1 MNARHVAWNILRDVD
16 ENDAYAN
23 LVTPAALRQARLS
36 RSDAGFVTELVY
48 GTLRMRGL
56 YDAVI
61 AAAAG
66 RDTTD
71 IEPAVLDV
79 LRMGAHQWLELHT
92 PAHAAVSETV
102 NLARSAHLARTAG
115 FVNAVMRRITERERD
130 EWLDIVSHGAQNEG
144 DRLAVRY
151 SHPRWV
157 VDELAEALTARG
169 HGADIE
175 DLLTADNTPAMVSL
189 VDLAAART
197 STSGGADVRPE
208 SWGDEI
214 EPDVRSPFSL
224 TLTSGDPG
232 VIVKKSRGLVRVQ
245 DVGSQLAALA
255 LWDARE
261 VLSNEAWLDVCA
273 GPGGKAA
280 LLAALAE
287 RSGAHLVANEMSEH
301 RAELVRQALA
311 PFANSSVSVSDGR
324 AYAVSPEKFDRVL
337 VDAPCSGLGALR
349 RRPEA
354 RWRRT
359 PEDVIELVALQE
371 QLLAAACH
379 VVAPGGL
386 LAYVTCT
393 PSVSET
399 TGVLDAVMSDR
410 NDFTPVPVAPIIRRV
425 TRGVISPSDSD
436 NCVQLWPHLDGTD
449 AMFISLFVR
458 SAK

>member
-1 MNARHVAWNILRDVD
+1 MNARRVAWQILREVH

-23 LVTPAALRQARLS
+23 LVTPGVLREARLS

-48 GTLRMRGL
+48 GTLRMSGL

-61 AAAAG
+61 ASAAG
-66 RDTTD
+66 RATSD

-79 LRMGAHQWLELHT
+79 LRLGAHQWLELHT

-130 EWLDIVSHGAQNEG
+130 DWLTRVSVGAKSEG
-144 DRLAVRY
+144 DRLAVTY

-157 VDELAEALTARG
+157 VEELDEALTARG
-169 HGADIE
+169 LGDEIE
-175 DLLTADNTPAMVSL
+175 DLLSADNTPATVSL
-189 VDLAAART
+189 VDLAAARSSAT
-197 STSGGADVRPE
+197 RGEESSSE
-208 SWGDEI
+208 SWGDQI
-214 EPDVRSPFSL
+214 EPDVRTPFSL
-224 TLTSGDPG
+224 SLTTGDPG
-232 VIVKKSRGLVRVQ
+232 VIVKKSKGLVRVQ
-245 DVGSQLAALA
+245 DVGSQLAALV
-255 LWDARE
+255 LSDARE
-261 VLSNEAWLDVCA
+261 VVSDESWLDVCA

-280 LLAALAE
+280 LLAAVAE

-301 RAELVRQALA
+301 RAQLVRQALA
-311 PFANSSVSVSDGR
+311 PFANTSVSVSDGR
-324 AYAVSPEKFDRVL
+324 SYFSSPQRFDRVL

-399 TGVLDAVMSDR
+399 TGVLDAVMSGR
-410 NDFTPVPVAPIIRRV
+410 SDFTPVPVAPIIRRV
-425 TRGVISPSDSD
+425 TRGVISPSES
-436 NCVQLWPHLDGTD
+436 NNFVQLWPHLDGTD